1 MFGSTCTLLEK
12 LSDVGLNGNIRGE
25 AQFLGI
31 SDVLCRALQM
41 KSQDILNALN
51 LVSTTK
57 LLLQQHDIDIPNMG
71 KRYMEGT
78 RRSCQQRNNNYS
90 RAFLS
95 F

>member
-25 AQFLGI
+25 ALGI
-31 SDVLCRALQM
+31 SNVLCRALQM
-41 KSQDILNALN
+41 KSQDILNVLN

-71 KRYMEGT
+71 ERYMKGT
-78 RRSCQQRNNNYS
+78 RRSCQ
-90 RAFLS
+90 
-95 F
+95 